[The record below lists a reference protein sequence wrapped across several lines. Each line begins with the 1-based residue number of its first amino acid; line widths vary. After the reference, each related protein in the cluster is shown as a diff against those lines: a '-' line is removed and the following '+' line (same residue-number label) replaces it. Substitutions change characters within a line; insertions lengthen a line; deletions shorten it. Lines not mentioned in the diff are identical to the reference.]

1 VSTNA
6 GRRKRRALYVEFLL
20 ATAAAGLAGSY
31 LLAKPG
37 ADRAGARAGV
47 AASALLGLL
56 ALYLKQWAIE
66 RSLKASLA
74 MVGILFAVRLIVL
87 AIGLGFSRSLGF
99 NAVAFAAGFLGVY
112 FVVQWIEIGY
122 LTNERNRANREGI

>member
-1 VSTNA
+1 
-6 GRRKRRALYVEFLL
+6 VEFLL
-20 ATAAAGLAGSY
+20 AAAAAGLAGSY
-31 LLAKPG
+31 FLAKPG
-37 ADRAGARAGV
+37 PDRAGARAGV

-66 RSLKASLA
+66 RSLKSSLA
-74 MVGILFAVRLIVL
+74 IVGILFAVRLIVL
-87 AIGLGFSRSLGF
+87 ATGLGFSRSLGL

-122 LTNERNRANREGI
+122 LTNQRDRANQEGI